1 MDRISAHPNPPSQA
15 HAKPPRQ
22 PKARASGVPAE
33 SPTQRGTD
41 RIDAATLAAVE
52 REQRSQKFLKVALE
66 TGEDAPRG
74 QALDVIREYVNT
86 DFGAEMVDKVLDD
99 HDKAEKMGLVDGQGR
114 LTEEGEFA
122 GFTPFKIAHSKGSA
136 SASLREIRLPEKF
149 SSHFAGSKQAVLPIA
164 ILHHEF
170 GHTQFGQP
178 AGPDDIVTDAHGS
191 RLKVDHEMDIVRRFE
206 NPVRQRY
213 GHAPRES
220 YHNHLGEV
228 SKGK

>member
-1 MDRISAHPNPPSQA
+1 MDRISSRPIKPSKTQP
-15 HAKPPRQ
+15 KPQ
-22 PKARASGVPAE
+22 PKARAANAPAE
-33 SPTQRGTD
+33 AVPRGTD

-52 REQRSQKFLKVALE
+52 REQRSQKFLKVALAA
-66 TGEDAPRG
+66 GEDAPRG
-74 QALDVIREYVNT
+74 QALEVIREYVNT

-99 HDKAEKMGLVDGQGR
+99 HHQAEKLGLVDDQGR

-122 GFTPFKIAHSKGSA
+122 GFTPFKIAHSNGSA

-178 AGPDDIVTDAHGS
+178 AGSDDIVTDAHG
-191 RLKVDHEMDIVRRFE
+191 V
-206 NPVRQRY
+206 
-213 GHAPRES
+213 G
-220 YHNHLGEV
+220 
-228 SKGK
+228 

>member
-1 MDRISAHPNPPSQA
+1 MERISSRPNQPSKVQT
-15 HAKPPRQ
+15 KQ
-22 PKARASGVPAE
+22 PKATAAYVPAQ
-33 SPTQRGTD
+33 SNAPLGTDGTD
-41 RIDAATLAAVE
+41 RIDAATLVAVE
-52 REQRSQKFLKVALE
+52 REQRSQKFLKVALAS
-66 TGEDAPRG
+66 GEDAPRG

-86 DFGAEMVDKVLDD
+86 DFGAEMVDKVLED
-99 HDKAEKMGLVDGQGR
+99 HDKAEKMGLVDDQGR

-149 SSHFAGSKQAVLPIA
+149 SSHFAGSKQEVLPIA

-178 AGPDDIVTDAHGS
+178 ASADDIVTDAHGS
-191 RLKVDHEMDIVRRFE
+191 RLKVDHEMEIVRRFE

-213 GHAPRES
+213 GYAPRES